1 MTGKKQAES
10 RKYNKIS
17 RYLLYTVLMAV
28 LVILITLIFL
38 INVTSHNKENY
49 YNYMDYYADQIQ
61 VNLERLIENMDYIT
75 IFLMSDSD
83 VLAAVNSLSQP
94 EFKNGFP
101 GNYSSI
107 YTLQKALKTYCIDKY
122 YHRVSYYNKNGIF
135 VTSQYRGSNV
145 SSNEEVKKIE
155 EEELKFDF
163 SEKNLI
169 FYPAHEDSWS
179 KDSPEI
185 VVSRIRKIIGI
196 NKGYF
201 EVQVTYKDY
210 SLLFQTPRSYEGVSV
225 MATLNNEVIY
235 TEIENQK
242 LIQKLRG
249 LPDNLDTSCGKYLL
263 SSRTYDING
272 DILTVYY
279 EIPQGQL
286 VASVIKIYICMLLLM
301 LLFLTISVIYYYSYM
316 KKLIIPITHLKE
328 QMDKTNIE
336 NLNFD
341 IELPEK
347 EDMLDELISLNN
359 GYRKLMLRIKEG
371 IIREE
376 RLGQLQMR
384 TNMDVLQAQ
393 INPHFIN
400 NTLNVISYRGALSGD
415 DDICEICNCITQM
428 LQYTTNLKKRVATV
442 REEIE
447 YLEMYL
453 MILKHRYREKLV
465 YEIQIDEQIY
475 CERLPKITLQQI
487 VENSISHEIG
497 RAHV

>member
-1 MTGKKQAES
+1 
-10 RKYNKIS
+10 
-17 RYLLYTVLMAV
+17 
-28 LVILITLIFL
+28 
-38 INVTSHNKENY
+38 
-49 YNYMDYYADQIQ
+49 
-61 VNLERLIENMDYIT
+61 
-75 IFLMSDSD
+75 
-83 VLAAVNSLSQP
+83 
-94 EFKNGFP
+94 
-101 GNYSSI
+101 
-107 YTLQKALKTYCIDKY
+107 
-122 YHRVSYYNKNGIF
+122 
-135 VTSQYRGSNV
+135 
-145 SSNEEVKKIE
+145 
-155 EEELKFDF
+155 
-163 SEKNLI
+163 
-169 FYPAHEDSWS
+169 
-179 KDSPEI
+179 
-185 VVSRIRKIIGI
+185 
-196 NKGYF
+196 
-201 EVQVTYKDY
+201 
-210 SLLFQTPRSYEGVSV
+210 
-225 MATLNNEVIY
+225 
-235 TEIENQK
+235 
-242 LIQKLRG
+242 
-249 LPDNLDTSCGKYLL
+249 
-263 SSRTYDING
+263 
-272 DILTVYY
+272 
-279 EIPQGQL
+279 
-286 VASVIKIYICMLLLM
+286 MLLLM

-475 CERLPKITLQQI
+475 CERLPTITLQ
-487 VENSISHEIG
+487 EIL
-497 RAHV
+497 